1 MQPAAQRRAGFIV
14 SRGGNQQSWASTQ
27 QRVNHI
33 VQFAAWV
40 NAHESAS
47 PHQRAL
53 ADRMLFSVQSAQLG
67 SIKLEVGSWF
77 LARPSFL
84 DAGEKSAAAMWFAK
98 VDKIFTHEGPT
109 LSSNLILQVGSQ
121 CLTIILNPLT

>member
-1 MQPAAQRRAGFIV
+1 M
-14 SRGGNQQSWASTQ
+14 
-27 QRVNHI
+27 
-33 VQFAAWV
+33 QFAAWV
-40 NAHESAS
+40 NALESAS

-53 ADRMLFSVQSAQLG
+53 ADRMLFSVQSYQSAQLG